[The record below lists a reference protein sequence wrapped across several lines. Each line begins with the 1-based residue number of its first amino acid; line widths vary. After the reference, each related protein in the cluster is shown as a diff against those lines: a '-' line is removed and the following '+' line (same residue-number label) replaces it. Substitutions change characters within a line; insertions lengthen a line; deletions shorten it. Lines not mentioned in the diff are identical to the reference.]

1 MVWLRRIILDISVK
15 KLSETLKID
24 PQALLDKMIAAG
36 LSQTSIEDS
45 VSNEDKQKLLAFI
58 RSSKDSVKEDKTEPV
73 VSTPQTPKA
82 APKKE
87 KTEKSKDSPE
97 SASQKKFKK
106 SKKSVNING
115 SIRVNDLSRKLNKRG
130 NEVVKKLVELGEMS
144 SLNDEIDQ
152 ETAVLVSE
160 EFGFEV
166 KFEEEQELKEEETN
180 YPQVISNFSDEKAPS
195 KRHPVVTVMGHVDHG
210 KTSLL
215 DAIKSTNVVESES
228 GGITQHLAAYEVKT
242 KKGKITFIDTPGHEA
257 FTAMRARGA
266 DTTDIVILVVAAD
279 DSVKPQTEEAITHAK
294 AANVP
299 IIVAMNKIDLD
310 AADLEKVKG
319 DLAKHELVSEEWGG
333 KVQMI
338 PVSATTKKGIDNL
351 LDAIE
356 LESEM
361 LEIKAPIE
369 GLANGV
375 VLESKLDRF
384 KGPLGTFLVQ
394 NGILKTGDIIVAGEK
409 KGRIKSLTDSSSKEI
424 KEAGPSTPVEVL
436 GLEDCVAA
444 GEVFNVMAN
453 EKDART
459 IIDARLSFLKDKN
472 DKNVMT
478 SKSAFEMLDQQ
489 KINKLRVIVK
499 SDVAGTSEAINNSL
513 KKIGNEEVD
522 VDIVSSG
529 VGGISESDVNLAITT
544 GARII
549 GFNVRSDNK
558 AKKILEEE
566 GIEVA
571 YYSVIYDLIEDTKR
585 LLSGLLEPIY
595 SEKILGLAEVKEVFK
610 SPEFKLVAGCLVT
623 EGLVRREKHVRV
635 LRDNVVIHEGELDS
649 LRRFKDDVKEV
660 QNGTECGIGIK
671 NYLDIKPGDIIE
683 NFEQKE
689 EKRSIWWK
697 EIELFELAIT
707 WKKKLQILFKL
718 LI

>member
-1 MVWLRRIILDISVK
+1 MDISVK
-15 KLSETLKID
+15 KLSEILKID
-24 PQALLDKMIAAG
+24 PQVLLDKMIAAG
-36 LSQTSIEDS
+36 LSQSSIEDS

-58 RSSKDSVKEDKTEPV
+58 RSSKDSSQESKSEVVVPKPQPIKSKE
-73 VSTPQTPKA
+73 
-82 APKKE
+82 
-87 KTEKSKDSPE
+87 EKSKLE
-97 SASQKKFKK
+97 NQKKAPSEAKLEDSTKQKK
-106 SKKSVNING
+106 TVNING
-115 SIRVNDLSRKLNKRG
+115 SIRVNDLSRKLSKRG
-130 NEVVKKLVELGEMS
+130 NEVVKKLIELGEMV

-152 ETAVLVSE
+152 ETAVLVAE

-166 KFEEEQELKEEETN
+166 KFEEEQQIKEEEIN
-180 YPQVISNFSDEKAPS
+180 YPQVNSSFSDEKSPS

-215 DAIKSTNVVESES
+215 DAIKSTNVVDSES

-266 DTTDIVILVVAAD
+266 DTTDIVILVVAAN

-299 IIVAMNKIDLD
+299 IIVAMNKIDLET
-310 AADLEKVKG
+310 ADLEKVKG

-338 PVSATTKKGIDNL
+338 PVSAMTKKGIDNL

-356 LESEM
+356 LESEL
-361 LEIKAPIE
+361 LELKAPIK

-375 VLESKLDRF
+375 ILESELDRF

-394 NGILKTGDIIVAGEK
+394 NGVLKVGDIVVAGEK
-409 KGRIKSLTDSSSKEI
+409 KGRIKSLIDSSGNQV
-424 KEAGPSTPVEVL
+424 KEAGPSTPIEVL
-436 GLEDCVAA
+436 GLEECVAA
-444 GEVFNVMAN
+444 GEVFNVMKN
-453 EKDART
+453 EKDARA
-459 IIDARLSFLKDKN
+459 IIDSRLFFHKEKN
-472 DKNVMT
+472 DKNVIT
-478 SKSAFEMLDQQ
+478 SKSAFDLLDQE
-489 KINKLRVIVK
+489 KINKLRVIIK

-513 KKIGNEEVD
+513 NKIGNEEVD

-529 VGGISESDVNLAITT
+529 VGGITESDVNLAITT
-544 GARII
+544 GARIL

-558 AKKILEEE
+558 AKKILEEQ
-566 GIEVA
+566 GIDVA

-610 SPEFKLVAGCLVT
+610 SPEFNLVAGCLVT

-689 EKRSIWWK
+689 EKRSI
-697 EIELFELAIT
+697 
-707 WKKKLQILFKL
+707 
-718 LI
+718 

>member
-1 MVWLRRIILDISVK
+1 LDISVK
-15 KLSETLKID
+15 KLSEILKID

-36 LSQTSIEDS
+36 LPQNSIEDT
-45 VSNEDKQKLLAFI
+45 VSNEDKQKLLSFI
-58 RSSKDSVKEDKTEPV
+58 RSSKDSAKEDKPKAV
-73 VSTPQTPKA
+73 VPASPAPKATPK
-82 APKKE
+82 KDKV
-87 KTEKSKDSPE
+87 KKSKDVSE
-97 SASQKKFKK
+97 SEDKKAEKK
-106 SKKSVNING
+106 PKKSVNING
-115 SIRVNDLSRKLNKRG
+115 SIRVNDLSRKLSKRG
-130 NEVVKKLVELGEMS
+130 NEVVKKLIELGEMVT
-144 SLNDEIDQ
+144 LNDEVDQ
-152 ETAVLVSE
+152 ETAVLVAE

-166 KFEEEQELKEEETN
+166 RFEEEQQLIEEEVN
-180 YPQVISNFSDEKAPS
+180 YPQITTNFSDEKSPS

-215 DAIKSTNVVESES
+215 DAIKSTNVVDSES

-266 DTTDIVILVVAAD
+266 DTTDIVILVVAAN

-361 LEIKAPIE
+361 LELKAPIE

-375 VLESKLDRF
+375 VLESELDRF

-394 NGILKTGDIIVAGEK
+394 NGILKMGDIIVAGEK
-409 KGRIKSLTDSSSKEI
+409 KGRIKSLTDSSGKEI
-424 KEAGPSTPVEVL
+424 REAGPSTPVEVL

-444 GEVFNVMAN
+444 GEVFNVMNN
-453 EKDART
+453 EKDARS
-459 IIDARLSFLKDKN
+459 IIDSRLAFLKDKT

-478 SKSAFEMLDQQ
+478 SKTAFEMLDQE
-489 KINKLRVIVK
+489 KINKLRVIIK

-522 VDIVSSG
+522 VDIVNSG

-558 AKKILEEE
+558 AKKILEEQ
-566 GIEVA
+566 GLEVS

-610 SPEFKLVAGCLVT
+610 SPEFGLVAGCLVT

-689 EKRSIWWK
+689 EKRSI
-697 EIELFELAIT
+697 
-707 WKKKLQILFKL
+707 
-718 LI
+718 

>member
-1 MVWLRRIILDISVK
+1 MDISVK
-15 KLSETLKID
+15 KLSEILKID
-24 PQALLDKMIAAG
+24 PQVLLDKMIAAG

-45 VSNEDKQKLLAFI
+45 VSNEDKQKLLSFI
-58 RSSKDSVKEDKTEPV
+58 RSSKDLAVDDK
-73 VSTPQTPKA
+73 PKA
-82 APKKE
+82 VVPTTQAPKKAPKTDKTKKTEDSPKQKLEKEAE
-87 KTEKSKDSPE
+87 KT
-97 SASQKKFKK
+97 
-106 SKKSVNING
+106 KKSVNING

-130 NEVVKKLVELGEMS
+130 NEVVKKLVDLGEMA

-152 ETAVLVSE
+152 ETAVLVAE

-166 KFEEEQELKEEETN
+166 KFEEEQELKEEQTN
-180 YPQVISNFSDEKAPS
+180 YPQVTSSFSDAEAPP

-266 DTTDIVILVVAAD
+266 DTTDIVILVVAAN

-338 PVSATTKKGIDNL
+338 PVSAITKKGIDSL

-361 LEIKAPIE
+361 LELKAPIK

-375 VLESKLDRF
+375 VLESELDRF
-384 KGPLGTFLVQ
+384 KGPLGTFLIQ
-394 NGILKTGDIIVAGEK
+394 NGILKIGDIIVAGEK
-409 KGRIKSLTDSSSKEI
+409 KGRIKSLMDSSGQEI

-436 GLEDCVAA
+436 GLEDCVSA

-453 EKDART
+453 EKDARG

-478 SKSAFEMLDQQ
+478 SKSAFEMLDQE
-489 KINKLRVIVK
+489 KINKLRIIIK

-513 KKIGNEEVD
+513 KKIGNNEVD

-544 GARII
+544 GARIV

-558 AKKILEEE
+558 AKKLLEEH
-566 GIEVA
+566 GIEA
-571 YYSVIYDLIEDTKR
+571 NYYSVIYDLIEDTKR

-610 SPEFKLVAGCLVT
+610 SPEFSLVAGCLVT

-689 EKRSIWWK
+689 EKRSI
-697 EIELFELAIT
+697 
-707 WKKKLQILFKL
+707 
-718 LI
+718 

>member
-1 MVWLRRIILDISVK
+1 MDISVK
-15 KLSETLKID
+15 KLSEILKID
-24 PQALLDKMIAAG
+24 PQVLLDKMIAAG

-45 VSNEDKQKLLAFI
+45 VSNEDKQKLLSFI
-58 RSSKDSVKEDKTEPV
+58 RSSKDLAVDDKPKAVVPTPQAQKKAPKTDKT
-73 VSTPQTPKA
+73 
-82 APKKE
+82 KKSNDSSKQKLEKEAE
-87 KTEKSKDSPE
+87 KT
-97 SASQKKFKK
+97 
-106 SKKSVNING
+106 KKSVNING

-130 NEVVKKLVELGEMS
+130 NEVVKKLVDLGEMA

-152 ETAVLVSE
+152 ETAVLVAE

-166 KFEEEQELKEEETN
+166 KFEEEQELKEDQTN
-180 YPQVISNFSDEKAPS
+180 YPQVTSSFSDAEAPP
-195 KRHPVVTVMGHVDHG
+195 KRHSVVTVMGHVDHG

-266 DTTDIVILVVAAD
+266 DTTDIVILVVAAN

-338 PVSATTKKGIDNL
+338 PVSAITKKGIDSL

-361 LEIKAPIE
+361 LELKAPIK

-375 VLESKLDRF
+375 VLESELDRF
-384 KGPLGTFLVQ
+384 KGPLGTFLIQ
-394 NGILKTGDIIVAGEK
+394 NGILKIGDIIVAGEK
-409 KGRIKSLTDSSSKEI
+409 KGRIKSLMDSSGQEL

-436 GLEDCVAA
+436 GLEDCVSA

-453 EKDART
+453 EKDARG

-478 SKSAFEMLDQQ
+478 SKSAFEMLDQE
-489 KINKLRVIVK
+489 KINKLRLIIK

-513 KKIGNEEVD
+513 KKIGNNEVD

-558 AKKILEEE
+558 AKKLLEEH
-566 GIEVA
+566 GIEA
-571 YYSVIYDLIEDTKR
+571 NYYSVIYDLIEDTKR

-610 SPEFKLVAGCLVT
+610 SPEFSLVAGCLVT

-689 EKRSIWWK
+689 EKRSI
-697 EIELFELAIT
+697 
-707 WKKKLQILFKL
+707 
-718 LI
+718 

>member
-1 MVWLRRIILDISVK
+1 MDISVK
-15 KLSETLKID
+15 KLSEILKID
-24 PQALLDKMIAAG
+24 PQVLLDKMIAAG

-45 VSNEDKQKLLAFI
+45 VSNEDKQKLLSFI
-58 RSSKDSVKEDKTEPV
+58 RSSKDLAVDDKPKAVVPTPQAQKKAPKTDKT
-73 VSTPQTPKA
+73 
-82 APKKE
+82 KKSNDSSKQKLEKEAE
-87 KTEKSKDSPE
+87 KT
-97 SASQKKFKK
+97 
-106 SKKSVNING
+106 KKSVNING

-130 NEVVKKLVELGEMS
+130 NEVVKKLVDLGEMA

-152 ETAVLVSE
+152 ETAVLVAE

-166 KFEEEQELKEEETN
+166 KFEEEQELKEDQTN
-180 YPQVISNFSDEKAPS
+180 YPQVTSSFSDAEAPP
-195 KRHPVVTVMGHVDHG
+195 KRHSVVTVMGHVDHG

-266 DTTDIVILVVAAD
+266 DTTDIVILVVAAN

-338 PVSATTKKGIDNL
+338 PVSAITKKGIDSL

-361 LEIKAPIE
+361 LELKAPIK

-375 VLESKLDRF
+375 VLESELDRF
-384 KGPLGTFLVQ
+384 KGPLGTFLIQ
-394 NGILKTGDIIVAGEK
+394 NGILKIGDIIVAGEK
-409 KGRIKSLTDSSSKEI
+409 KGRIKSLMDSSGQELN
-424 KEAGPSTPVEVL
+424 EAGPSTPVEVL
-436 GLEDCVAA
+436 GLEDCVSA

-453 EKDART
+453 EKDARG

-478 SKSAFEMLDQQ
+478 SKSAFEMLDQE
-489 KINKLRVIVK
+489 KINKLRIIIK

-513 KKIGNEEVD
+513 KKIGNNEVD

-558 AKKILEEE
+558 AKKLLEEH
-566 GIEVA
+566 GIEA
-571 YYSVIYDLIEDTKR
+571 NYYSVIYDLIEDTKR

-610 SPEFKLVAGCLVT
+610 SPEFSLVAGCLVT

-689 EKRSIWWK
+689 EKRSI
-697 EIELFELAIT
+697 
-707 WKKKLQILFKL
+707 
-718 LI
+718 

>member
-1 MVWLRRIILDISVK
+1 MDISVK
-15 KLSETLKID
+15 KLSEILKID
-24 PQALLDKMIAAG
+24 PQVLLDKMIAAG

-45 VSNEDKQKLLAFI
+45 VSNEDKQKLLSFI
-58 RSSKDSVKEDKTEPV
+58 RSSKDLAVDDKPKAVVPTPQAQKKAPKTDKT
-73 VSTPQTPKA
+73 K
-82 APKKE
+82 
-87 KTEKSKDSPE
+87 KSKDS
-97 SASQKKFKK
+97 SKQKLEKEAEKT
-106 SKKSVNING
+106 KKSVNING

-130 NEVVKKLVELGEMS
+130 NEVVKKLVDLGEMT

-152 ETAVLVSE
+152 ETAVLVAE

-166 KFEEEQELKEEETN
+166 KFEEEQELKEEQTN
-180 YPQVISNFSDEKAPS
+180 YPQVTSSFSDAEAPP
-195 KRHPVVTVMGHVDHG
+195 KRHSVVTVMGHVDHG

-266 DTTDIVILVVAAD
+266 DTTDIVILVVAAN

-338 PVSATTKKGIDNL
+338 PVSAITKKGIDSL

-361 LEIKAPIE
+361 LELKAPIK

-375 VLESKLDRF
+375 VLESELDRF
-384 KGPLGTFLVQ
+384 KGPLGTFLIQ
-394 NGILKTGDIIVAGEK
+394 NGILKIGDIIVAGEK
-409 KGRIKSLTDSSSKEI
+409 KGRIKSLMDSSGQEL

-436 GLEDCVAA
+436 GLEDCVSA

-453 EKDART
+453 EKDARG

-478 SKSAFEMLDQQ
+478 SKSAFEMLDQE
-489 KINKLRVIVK
+489 KINKLRIIIK

-513 KKIGNEEVD
+513 KKIGNNEVD

-544 GARII
+544 GARIV

-558 AKKILEEE
+558 AKKLLEEH
-566 GIEVA
+566 GIEA
-571 YYSVIYDLIEDTKR
+571 NYYSVIYDLIEDTKR

-610 SPEFKLVAGCLVT
+610 SPEFSLVAGCLVT

-689 EKRSIWWK
+689 EKRSI
-697 EIELFELAIT
+697 
-707 WKKKLQILFKL
+707 
-718 LI
+718 